1 MKLKTMKLLLVC
13 FVEIFELKSCQLYF
27 GFGKKRKKNFEELEN
42 WEKKWWKQPYTA
54 INNTKEGRE
63 RERVR

>member
-1 MKLKTMKLLLVC
+1 MKLKTMKIFYL

-42 WEKKWWKQPYTA
+42 WEKKW
-54 INNTKEGRE
+54 
-63 RERVR
+63 